1 MDPWEAA
8 APPGGP
14 TRITVRPKPQGG
26 MTPAPPSGWDVKDTA
41 PLGMVTQ
48 PGAPGAQP
56 ADAGGGWLAKA
67 IEPITSIPST
77 YMEMNREAREKISHG
92 VEQLGTPG
100 ERVKGG
106 WNVVTGALDYGMSPI
121 NAPIRTIVGKPIEE
135 NTGIPKEYTEFA
147 TTLALPGIGLT
158 SYGKARDALK
168 PLENIV
174 SPTTVSP
181 IAGEAESSIRSATG
195 TAARDT
201 AKTEASLEPFHAKIN
216 ALPEPDRLNFLDYVE
231 GRSTKY
237 SGLVMRDPELHAL
250 ADSLKTAFDA
260 RMQKLQNMPAT
271 AQAQFIDDYFPHFWK
286 DPTKASSASRDF
298 GGGVGKQGSAASL
311 NKRTVPTIADGIAMG
326 LEPMTTN
333 PMEAAMQYVRSMDH
347 FIASQEVLDAAQA
360 AGTVRYIK
368 PKVMGASGHP
378 ESFRVPDG
386 WVPIK
391 GRGATRGD
399 GSMAYAPEDWARV
412 YNNFIDRGIHKN
424 ADWGKMYDAAQMTSN
439 AITSLE
445 LGLSGYH
452 AFTMANEAIIS
463 DVAKGIS
470 EIVGGKP
477 IKAIGTIAKA
487 PLAPVRL
494 AFRGKKVEKVY
505 LGLTQATPDFNKIVD
520 LLEKAGGRAVGAGH
534 AADYKYSA
542 MGSYW
547 TAWKRGALKQQMQ
560 QSAATAK
567 TGPVA
572 AAIEGGKQVGRIM
585 QTVAQPLFEKYI
597 PRIKNGAFYDTMDSW
612 LKQHPGATQAEQVKA
627 ARQIWDSIDN
637 RFGEMVQDNIF
648 WNKTMKQAAQLG
660 MRSYSW
666 NLGTVREIG
675 GGVKDIVNKVGHGD
689 AWTPR
694 ASYTVALPIVVGTMN
709 AAYQYLMTG
718 KSPESVDDLVAG
730 RTGGTAP
737 GFGGRGEV
745 PERVSLPGYQKDV
758 FGWYHDW
765 RQEAANK
772 VATGPRA
779 LVMDPLRN
787 SDWRGD
793 PIFHEGNSAIQ
804 DYFNH
809 VAASVGPISIKQAIE
824 GKKEGSNMGWVQ
836 RAMGARPAPAAMQD
850 PEGTARGLKALHD
863 QRERR
868 EKNYQRKQQRL
879 YEE

>member
-1 MDPWEAA
+1 MAEWDAV
-8 APPGGP
+8 GP
-14 TRITVRPKPQGG
+14 TEPLRLTVHPAPKDG
-26 MTPAPPSGWDVKDTA
+26 MTPAPPTGWAVKDTA
-41 PLGMVTQ
+41 PVGMAKQQGGGDTSD
-48 PGAPGAQP
+48 PAPS
-56 ADAGGGWLAKA
+56 GGWLAKA
-67 IEPITSIPST
+67 IEPITSLPST
-77 YMEMNREAREKISHG
+77 YMQMNREAREKMSQG

-100 ERVKGG
+100 ERLKGG
-106 WNVVTGALDYGMSPI
+106 WNVATGALDFGMSPI
-121 NAPIRTIVGKPIEE
+121 NAPVRTLVGKPVEDI
-135 NTGIPKEYTEFA
+135 TGIPKEYTEFA
-147 TTLALPGIGLT
+147 TTLALPGVGLA

-195 TAARDT
+195 AGARDT
-201 AKTEASLEPFHAKIN
+201 ATTEAALEPFHAKIN
-216 ALPEPDRLNFLDYVE
+216 ALPEADRLNFLDYVE
-231 GRSTKY
+231 SRSTKY
-237 SGLVMRDPELHAL
+237 SGMVMKDPELHAL
-250 ADSLKTAFDA
+250 GDSLKTAFDS
-260 RMQKLQNMPAT
+260 RMQKLQAMPGT
-271 AQAQFIDDYFPHFWK
+271 AQAQFIEDYFPHFWK
-286 DPTKASSASRDF
+286 DPAKATSASRDF
-298 GGGVGKQGSAASL
+298 GGGVGKQGSRASL

-326 LEPMTTN
+326 LEPSTTN

-347 FIASQEVLDAAQA
+347 FIASQEVLYAAQA
-360 AGTVRYIK
+360 QGTVRYIK
-368 PKVMGASGHP
+368 PKTMGASGHP
-378 ESFRVPDG
+378 DSFRVPDG

-399 GSMAYAPEDWARV
+399 GAQAYAPEDWARV

-477 IKAIGTIAKA
+477 IKAIGTLAKA
-487 PLAPVRL
+487 PVAPIRL
-494 AFRGKKVEKVY
+494 AHRGKKVERVY
-505 LGLTQATPDFNKIVD
+505 LGLTQATPDFSKIVD

-547 TAWKRGALKQQMQ
+547 TAYKRGALKQQMQ
-560 QSAATAK
+560 QSLATAK

-572 AAIEGGKQVGRIM
+572 AGIEGGKQIGRIM

-597 PRIKNGAFYDTMDSW
+597 PRIKNGAFFDTMQSW
-612 LKQHPGATQAEQVKA
+612 LDTHPGATQVEQVKA

-689 AWTPR
+689 EWTPR

-737 GFGGRGEV
+737 GFGSRGEV

-779 LVMDPLRN
+779 LVVDPLRDA
-787 SDWRGD
+787 DWRGD
-793 PIFHEGNSAIQ
+793 PIFHSGNSGLQ

-809 VAASVGPISIKQAIE
+809 VLQSVGPISLKQLVE
-824 GKKEGSNMGWVQ
+824 GKKEGSNIGWVQ
-836 RAMGARPAPAAMQD
+836 RAMGARPAPAIMQD
-850 PEGTARGLKALHD
+850 PEGTTRGLKAMHD